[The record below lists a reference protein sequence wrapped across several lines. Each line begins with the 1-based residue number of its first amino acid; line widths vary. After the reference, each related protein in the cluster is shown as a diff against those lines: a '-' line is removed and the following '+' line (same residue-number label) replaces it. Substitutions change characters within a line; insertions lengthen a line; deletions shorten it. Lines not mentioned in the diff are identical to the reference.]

1 LICLDA
7 EALKALFEPFGSVT
21 VKRMFGGSGIYAEGL
36 CFAIETDGEVFLK
49 TDALS
54 RADFS
59 AADSAPFTYVAKGK
73 SRPTSYWSLPAI
85 AHDEADELRRWAR
98 MGLDAARRAAAARAK
113 PKGKQPSIGQVR
125 DNPFGCHARERGHPV
140 RDSRSSRFPLARE

>member
-1 LICLDA
+1 VDA
-7 EALKALFEPFGSVT
+7 EALKALFEPFGSIT

-36 CFAIETDGEVFLK
+36 CFAIEADGEVFLK

-98 MGLDAARRAAAARAK
+98 MGLEAARRAAAARAK
-113 PKGKQPSIGQVR
+113 GKRPT
-125 DNPFGCHARERGHPV
+125 
-140 RDSRSSRFPLARE
+140 SRAEAK

>member
-1 LICLDA
+1 MDA
-7 EALKALFEPFGSVT
+7 EALKAFFEPFGSVT

-36 CFAIETDGEVFLK
+36 CFAIEADGEVFLK

-54 RADFS
+54 RADFL

-73 SRPTSYWSLPAI
+73 SRPPSYWSLPAI

-98 MGLDAARRAAAARAK
+98 MGLDAARRAAEARAK
-113 PKGKQPSIGQVR
+113 PRKAKAARGK
-125 DNPFGCHARERGHPV
+125 A
-140 RDSRSSRFPLARE
+140 

>member
-1 LICLDA
+1 MDA

-21 VKRMFGGSGIYAEGL
+21 VKRMFGGWGIYAEGL
-36 CFAIETDGEVFLK
+36 CFAIEADGEVFLK

-98 MGLDAARRAAAARAK
+98 TGLEAARRAAAARAK
-113 PKGKQPSIGQVR
+113 PRKAKAARGK
-125 DNPFGCHARERGHPV
+125 A
-140 RDSRSSRFPLARE
+140 